1 MVDFY
6 HQAACCVVD
15 CVYHS
20 WKPWL

>member
-1 MVDFY
+1 MVDLY